1 MTEPWALVTGAS
13 GFIGARLV
21 RQLIERGER
30 VKAFVRAESNLAQ
43 LTGLPVDR
51 FRLAVGD
58 IRVEHSVFRALAGCD
73 RMYHVAA
80 NFKLWAKRR
89 EQILDP
95 AIEGTRATLSAA
107 RKRGLE
113 KIVVTSSAVTLGS
126 SANPDIMDEDDELDV
141 RDPDT
146 YVEAKSKAEQ
156 LALEMAD
163 EQKLPVVV
171 VLPATVIGPGDW
183 KPTPTGTG
191 ILRYLR
197 LPPNLRVP
205 VPEGGLN
212 VVDVDDVALGHV
224 LAMEKGRVG
233 ERYILGGDDLSYEE
247 LIDTLSDLTDL
258 AMPGRTLGPGL
269 FELAARFME
278 LRARLGGPEPDLTY
292 RMARDY
298 VGAYAFL
305 SSDKAERELGYRHRP
320 AREALGRAVRW
331 FLEKGYVPE
340 RAARRVRLELRP
352 T

>member
-1 MTEPWALVTGAS
+1 MAEPWTLVTGAS

-30 VKAFVRAESNLAQ
+30 VKAFVRAESNLSQ
-43 LTGLPVDR
+43 LVGLPEDR

-58 IRVEHSVFRALAGCD
+58 IRVEHSVFRALAGCH

-89 EQILDP
+89 EDILDP

-107 RKRGLE
+107 RKRGLD

-126 SANPDIMDEDDELDV
+126 SAKPDVLDEEDEVEL

-146 YVEAKSKAEQ
+146 YVEAKYRAEQ
-156 LALEMAD
+156 LALEMA
-163 EQKLPVVV
+163 EQLPIVV
-171 VLPATVIGPGDW
+171 VLPATVVGPGDW

-224 LAMEKGRVG
+224 LAMEKGRLG
-233 ERYILGGDDLSYEE
+233 ERYILGGEDLTYEE

-258 AMPGRTLGPGL
+258 AMPGRQMGSGM

-278 LRARLGGPEPDLTY
+278 LRARLGGPQPDLSY

-305 SSDKAERELGYRHRP
+305 SSEKAEGELGYRHRP

-331 FLEKGYVPE
+331 FLEKGYVPD